1 MLDAYF
7 SAFEKY
13 LTTGETTAIAEFI
26 DEQANPAFLSVYRN
40 GFLKTCTDGLT
51 ANYPVVRAIVGDD
64 YFHAL
69 ARAYVDQYPPTRGT
83 LVGYGERL
91 ADFIRQLEG
100 EHGLDYL
107 ADAAAIDAAWLESY
121 FAEEGLPLAP
131 ADIEGMGAKGAD
143 VTAVR
148 VHLTPHVQL
157 VRIENSIVDTW
168 ARLRDQCEL
177 TEGVA
182 LTKRVQLAMLW
193 RPDGRVHIKA
203 LDDAEST
210 FISTLVDVA
219 TLGEAAAR
227 AYAVDASFDLAGT
240 FAALLRNNILQL
252 KEQSK

>member
-7 SAFEKY
+7 NAFERY

-40 GFLKTCTDGLT
+40 GFLKTCTDGLI
-51 ANYPVVRAIVGDD
+51 ANYPVVRAIVGED
-64 YFHAL
+64 YFHSL

-91 ADFIRQLEG
+91 ADFIRQLEK

-121 FAEEGLPLAP
+121 FADEGLPLAP
-131 ADIEGMGAKGAD
+131 ADMEHMDTKGTD

-157 VRIENSIVDTW
+157 VRIENGIVDTW
-168 ARLRDQCEL
+168 ARLRDQGEL

-182 LTKRVQLAMLW
+182 LTKGAQLAMLW
-193 RPDGRVHIKA
+193 RLDGRVHIKA
-203 LDDAEST
+203 LDDAESA
-210 FISTLVDVA
+210 FISTLADVA
-219 TLGEAAAR
+219 TLGDAAAR
-227 AYAVDASFDLAGT
+227 AYAVDASFDLAET

-252 KEQSK
+252 QGHFQ